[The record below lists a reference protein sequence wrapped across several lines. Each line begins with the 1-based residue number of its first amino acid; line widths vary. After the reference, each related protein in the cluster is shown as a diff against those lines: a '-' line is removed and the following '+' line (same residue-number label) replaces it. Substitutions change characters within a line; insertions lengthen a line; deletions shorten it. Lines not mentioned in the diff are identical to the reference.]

1 MEIWLAVVLSIVIA
15 FGVAFGLGFVVIPWL
30 HKLKF
35 GQTILDIGPSWHKKK
50 QGTPT
55 MGGILII
62 AGFLLSLTVVLVT
75 DKLLGGNLLLFA
87 CEKPESVIYTKVF
100 SGILMALGFGF
111 IGFIDDYIKVVK
123 KRNLGLTELQKTLMQ
138 LLVAVAYLF
147 TLHKFAG
154 INYMF
159 IPYYGAFANTAVFWI
174 VGIAAIYCTVNAA
187 NFLDG
192 VDGLCGTISIASV
205 VSIYA
210 MAVMLG
216 KSIEMGANV
225 LYMISVL
232 LAYLWYNSTPSRM
245 LMGDAGSRAIGAFLA
260 IAVLLSGAPF
270 MYLLLCLII
279 LLDGG
284 LGLFK
289 VTVIRITGK
298 KFMSNI
304 RTPLH
309 DHFRKKG
316 GWSNT
321 QVVNRFLILQ
331 ALISL
336 IALGMVK

>member
-1 MEIWLAVVLSIVIA
+1 MVFKIVTDYEMRNTIVLLGALLSFVLTFAGLRVFEKKLPTDGGREFAVEGTKSVGKPRGAGIVFILIFTFISIFFGAISLEYILYFLIIILCMITGFMDDAASKPWGELKKGILDLAVSVLTAIVYIWHNGSDVHLAIA
-15 FGVAFGLGFVVIPWL
+15 G
-30 HKLKF
+30 
-35 GQTILDIGPSWHKKK
+35 LDIHLHP
-50 QGTPT
+50 
-55 MGGILII
+55 
-62 AGFLLSLTVVLVT
+62 V
-75 DKLLGGNLLLFA
+75 LFA
-87 CEKPESVIYTKVF
+87 FLAI
-100 SGILMALGFGF
+100 ALVWGS
-111 IGFIDDYIKVVK
+111 
-123 KRNLGLTELQKTLMQ
+123 
-138 LLVAVAYLF
+138 
-147 TLHKFAG
+147 
-154 INYMF
+154 INVT
-159 IPYYGAFANTAVFWI
+159 N
-174 VGIAAIYCTVNAA
+174 CC
-187 NFLDG
+187 DG

-225 LYMISVL
+225 LYMIAVL

-331 ALISL
+331 VLISL